1 MRESHGVAR
10 WGADAI
16 FLQGC
21 EKRERKSSACN
32 WGKSVFRAEGTAN
45 AKSLEV
51 EGNKKEERGR
61 KGKEVQGAFGSA
73 M

>member
-1 MRESHGVAR
+1 MAR
-10 WGADAI
+10 WGVDAI
-16 FLQGC
+16 FLQRC
-21 EKRERKSSACN
+21 EKHERESSACN

-61 KGKEVQGAFGSA
+61 KGKEVQVAFGRA
-73 M
+73 T